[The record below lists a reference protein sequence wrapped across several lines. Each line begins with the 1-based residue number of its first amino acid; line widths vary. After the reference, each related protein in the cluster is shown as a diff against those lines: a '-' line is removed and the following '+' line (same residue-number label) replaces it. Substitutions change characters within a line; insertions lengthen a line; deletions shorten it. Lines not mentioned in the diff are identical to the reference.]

1 MALRNY
7 ECGLD
12 SAQLEI
18 MKIPRQSRV
27 RIHQQG
33 FTLIELMIS
42 MVVLLIGLGGLL
54 VLLVTALY
62 TNKTASTDTSST
74 MIAEHVL
81 EQITAQGLQATTP
94 LQITD
99 CTYPT
104 PVTTNFATNPA
115 LLGSGNSGATGGN
128 GATLT
133 ANGIIDWTQAF
144 ASVPTDPVSGY
155 KYALTYTGCGTGG
168 KQTVYDVRWNVI
180 TMSSN
185 DRLIVIGA
193 RPANATIN
201 GGLRFVVPANL
212 RTID

>member
-1 MALRNY
+1 MKTSRQNRVLR
-7 ECGLD
+7 
-12 SAQLEI
+12 
-18 MKIPRQSRV
+18 RQ
-27 RIHQQG
+27 HG
-33 FTLIELMIS
+33 FSLIELMIA

-54 VLLVTALY
+54 VLLVSALY

-81 EQITAQGLQATTP
+81 EQISAQGLQATTP

-115 LLGSGNSGATGGN
+115 VLGSGNSGANGGN
-128 GATLT
+128 GARLT

-144 ASVPTDPVSGY
+144 GSVPTDPVSSY
-155 KYALTYTGCGTGG
+155 PYAIRYTGCGTGG

-180 TMSSN
+180 TMSTN

-201 GGLRFVVPANL
+201 GGLRFVMPANL

>member
-1 MALRNY
+1 MTN
-7 ECGLD
+7 
-12 SAQLEI
+12 QN
-18 MKIPRQSRV
+18 QSDDR
-27 RIHQQG
+27 G
-33 FTLIELMIS
+33 FSLIELMIA

-54 VLLVTALY
+54 ILLVSALY
-62 TNKTASTDTSST
+62 TNKTAGTDTSST

-94 LQITD
+94 LTITD

-115 LLGSGNSGATGGN
+115 VLGSGNSGANGGN

-133 ANGIIDWTQAF
+133 ANGIIDWSQAF
-144 ASVPTDPVSGY
+144 ASVPTDPVSGFP
-155 KYALTYTGCGTGG
+155 YAIRYTDCGANG
-168 KQTVYDVRWNVI
+168 KQIVYDVRWNVI
-180 TMSSN
+180 TMSTN

-193 RPANATIN
+193 RPANATVN
-201 GGLRFVVPANL
+201 GGLRFVMPANL

>member
-1 MALRNY
+1 MTLPANRGLHSIRNMKTSRPNRVLR
-7 ECGLD
+7 
-12 SAQLEI
+12 
-18 MKIPRQSRV
+18 RQ
-27 RIHQQG
+27 HG
-33 FTLIELMIS
+33 FSLIELMIA

-54 VLLVTALY
+54 VLLVSALY
-62 TNKTASTDTSST
+62 TNKTAGTDTSST

-99 CTYPT
+99 CAYPT

-115 LLGSGNSGATGGN
+115 VLGSGNSGATGGN

-133 ANGIIDWTQAF
+133 ANGIIDWSQTF
-144 ASVPTDPVSGY
+144 AGVPTDPVSGY

-180 TMSSN
+180 NISAN

-193 RPANATIN
+193 
-201 GGLRFVVPANL
+201 
-212 RTID
+212 

>member
-1 MALRNY
+1 MTPRAHRGLHSTRNMKTSRQNRVLR
-7 ECGLD
+7 
-12 SAQLEI
+12 
-18 MKIPRQSRV
+18 
-27 RIHQQG
+27 QQHG
-33 FTLIELMIS
+33 FSLIELMIA

-54 VLLVTALY
+54 VLLVSALY

-81 EQITAQGLQATTP
+81 EQIAAQGLQATTP

-115 LLGSGNSGATGGN
+115 VLGSGNSGTTGGN

-133 ANGIIDWTQAF
+133 ANGIIDWSQSF

-155 KYALTYTGCGTGG
+155 QYALQYTGCGTGG
-168 KQTVYDVRWNVI
+168 KQTIYDVRWNVI
-180 TMSSN
+180 KMSAN

-193 RPANATIN
+193 RPANVRTN
-201 GGLRFVVPANL
+201 GGLRFVMPANL

>member
-1 MALRNY
+1 
-7 ECGLD
+7 
-12 SAQLEI
+12 
-18 MKIPRQSRV
+18 MKIPRKN
-27 RIHQQG
+27 RIRSCQHG
-33 FTLIELMIS
+33 FSLIELMIS

-54 VLLVTALY
+54 VLLVTAMY
-62 TNKTASTDTSST
+62 TNKTAGADTSST

-94 LQITD
+94 LTITD

-115 LLGSGNSGATGGN
+115 VLGSGNSGAYGGN
-128 GATLT
+128 GARLT
-133 ANGIIDWTQAF
+133 ANGQVDWTQAF

-155 KYALTYTGCGTGG
+155 PYAIRYTGCGSGG
-168 KQTVYDVRWNVI
+168 KQMVYDVRWNVI
-180 TMSSN
+180 KMSAN

-193 RPANATIN
+193 RPSNATVN
-201 GGLRFVVPANL
+201 GGLKFVIPANL